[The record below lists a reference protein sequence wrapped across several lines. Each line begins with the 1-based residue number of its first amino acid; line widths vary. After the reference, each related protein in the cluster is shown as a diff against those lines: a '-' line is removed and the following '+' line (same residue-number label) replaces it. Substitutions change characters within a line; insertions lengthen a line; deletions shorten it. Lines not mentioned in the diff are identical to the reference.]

1 MGCGQNKQIIQ
12 ITDNNDKNRLKLFE
26 EYSELDINTYSVYY
40 YQLLWKTRPTTCIY
54 QLKIQ
59 DTLNKKEINN
69 LNLLLKHKILR
80 KYNSIESYSNNRLIM
95 YYIHCCNGVIISR
108 NSSKINYYLSNYID
122 NIIDL
127 CLVDISNVALTEPE
141 KFNIHE
147 VKSQS
152 KFYFNLNN
160 KEIDFSKINELISI
174 GKQQQ
179 IFKEEVINE
188 DEELEEKKN
197 ILKKYEISV
206 KYDRKKYEKKK
217 NEEFDE
223 KESFFQNN
231 EKKFKEKKDNPD
243 SPRKRAREKIDILD
257 SPRRK
262 LSIKKRR
269 NGLISTK
276 SSIKIRNSIKFRNIE
291 NEKTASV
298 YNNNLGETNTR
309 DILSIS
315 GSYNKTIKKIS
326 AINLKKSKISNKII
340 IKSKN
345 INNIFVFKDKNYSQE
360 KGKEKEKEISPKK
373 LNHINFLENSPTIK
387 EEKTELNEG
396 NSSINN
402 NSNNNNNLDIKT
414 INNELNN
421 LSDQLKKVKTFK
433 KIERINTIKNFD
445 RVNTYKKLSNKS
457 ITSQIKNNYQ
467 ELFICPYEIRGKCL
481 IIKENRFTPEINR
494 ELEQL
499 FFEKTYG
506 DENAKNNNYSPY
518 DHIEYIYIPE
528 RKRINR
534 RSRIMIQSIK
544 SVNLINAEYLSN
556 IDKNNDGNSKV
567 KDYIIIHNRFK
578 VPFEL
583 RESNNRINKILF
595 LVSEFGSD
603 SQYYFKEFIDML
615 SNYKNLIQIKIN
627 KSPNLSSNFLGWKF
641 FQKLFSGNF
650 SIRWVSL
657 KDSLLGDK
665 ETGIIISSMLL
676 KRIRYLNI
684 SNNSISNK
692 AMYYLS
698 KFLIK
703 NQTLSILCMSKNKN
717 ITVEGIKPIAKALQ
731 MHPNIIKLDVSHM
744 DLKGSG
750 QFFADLITEN
760 KCLQELNLR
769 NTNLIKSD
777 ICSLAEKLTNED
789 SPIINL
795 DIGLNSNIGD
805 DGLKEIGKIINNNRR
820 LKSIGLDGLNLS
832 MNNYL
837 PIFEAI
843 CKNRNIESYSLNM
856 NWKLPLKGILN
867 FFLKNP
873 HVKEISITPWDI
885 EKEQDKKFTK
895 GQLYALEKFHLK
907 APNVIIKGINFVEYE
922 GNGNDIFE
930 ELNGIK

>member
-12 ITDNNDKNRLKLFE
+12 ITDNNSKNHLKLFE

-54 QLKIQ
+54 QLKVQ
-59 DTLNKKEINN
+59 DTLNKKEVNN
-69 LNLLLKHKILR
+69 LYLLLKHKLLR
-80 KYNSIESYSNNRLIM
+80 KYNNLESYSNNRLII

-122 NIIDL
+122 NIIDI

-141 KFNIHE
+141 KFNMHE

-152 KFYFNLNN
+152 KYYFNLNN

-174 GKQQQ
+174 GKQPQ

-188 DEELEEKKN
+188 DEEFEEKKN
-197 ILKKYEISV
+197 ILKKYEIIV

-231 EKKFKEKKDNPD
+231 KIKSKEKKDNPD
-243 SPRKRAREKIDILD
+243 SPRKRARERKDILE

-269 NGLISTK
+269 NGIISTR
-276 SSIKIRNSIKFRNIE
+276 SSIKIRNSIKFRNLE
-291 NEKTASV
+291 NEKTASIL
-298 YNNNLGETNTR
+298 NNNLQETNTR
-309 DILSIS
+309 DLLSIS
-315 GSYNKTIKKIS
+315 GSYNKTIKKLPI
-326 AINLKKSKISNKII
+326 INLKKTKINNKII
-340 IKSKN
+340 IKNKC
-345 INNIFVFKDKNYSQE
+345 INKIFAFKDKNMSQ
-360 KGKEKEKEISPKK
+360 GKEKEKEITPKK
-373 LNHINFLENSPTIK
+373 LTHIKFLENSPTQK
-387 EEKTELNEG
+387 DEKTELNEG

-402 NSNNNNNLDIKT
+402 NNNLDIKA
-414 INNELNN
+414 INNELNT
-421 LSDQLKKVKTFK
+421 LSNQLKRETTFRK
-433 KIERINTIKNFD
+433 KERINSLKTLN

-457 ITSQIKNNYQ
+457 ITKQIKNNYQ
-467 ELFICPYEIRGKCL
+467 ELFICPYEIRDKCL

-506 DENAKNNNYSPY
+506 DESSKNNNYSPY

-528 RKRINR
+528 RKRIYR

-603 SQYYFKEFIDML
+603 SQYYLKEFMDML
-615 SNYKNLIQIKIN
+615 SNYKNLIQININ
-627 KSPNLSSNFLGWKF
+627 KSPNLSSGFVGWKF
-641 FQKLFSGNF
+641 FKKLFSENF
-650 SIRWVSL
+650 NIRWVSL
-657 KDSLLGDK
+657 KDSLLGDR
-665 ETGIIISSMLL
+665 ETGIIISSMIL

-684 SNNSISNK
+684 SNNNISNK

-703 NQTLSILCMSKNKN
+703 NQTLSILYMSKNRN
-717 ITVEGIKPIAKALQ
+717 ITTEGIKPITKALQ

-750 QFFADLITEN
+750 QFFADLIAEN
-760 KCLQELNLR
+760 KCLQELYLR
-769 NTNLIKSD
+769 DTNLIKSD

-789 SPIINL
+789 SPIIKL
-795 DIGLNSNIGD
+795 DIGLNCNIGD
-805 DGLKEIGKIINNNRR
+805 NGLKEIGKIINNNRSLR
-820 LKSIGLDGLNLS
+820 SIGLDGLNLS

-843 CKNRNIESYSLNM
+843 SKNRNIESYSLNM

>member
-12 ITDNNDKNRLKLFE
+12 ITDNNSKNHLKLFE

-54 QLKIQ
+54 QLKVQ
-59 DTLNKKEINN
+59 DTLNKKEVNN
-69 LNLLLKHKILR
+69 LYLLLKHKLLR
-80 KYNSIESYSNNRLIM
+80 KYNNLESYSNNRLII

-122 NIIDL
+122 NIIDI

-141 KFNIHE
+141 KFNMHE

-152 KFYFNLNN
+152 KYYFNLNN

-174 GKQQQ
+174 GKQPQ

-188 DEELEEKKN
+188 DEEFEEKKN
-197 ILKKYEISV
+197 ILKKYEIIV

-231 EKKFKEKKDNPD
+231 KIKSKEKKDNPD
-243 SPRKRAREKIDILD
+243 SPRKRARERKDILE

-269 NGLISTK
+269 NGIISTR
-276 SSIKIRNSIKFRNIE
+276 SSIKIRNSIKFRNLE
-291 NEKTASV
+291 NEKTASIL
-298 YNNNLGETNTR
+298 NNNLQETNTR
-309 DILSIS
+309 DLLSIS
-315 GSYNKTIKKIS
+315 GSYNKTIKKLPI
-326 AINLKKSKISNKII
+326 INLKKTKINNKII
-340 IKSKN
+340 IKNKC
-345 INNIFVFKDKNYSQE
+345 INKIFAFKDKNVSQ
-360 KGKEKEKEISPKK
+360 GKEKEKEITPKK
-373 LNHINFLENSPTIK
+373 LTHIKFLENSPTQK
-387 EEKTELNEG
+387 DEKTELNEG

-402 NSNNNNNLDIKT
+402 NNNLDIKA
-414 INNELNN
+414 INNELNT
-421 LSDQLKKVKTFK
+421 LSNQLKRETTFRK
-433 KIERINTIKNFD
+433 KERINSLKTLN

-457 ITSQIKNNYQ
+457 ITKQIKNNYQ
-467 ELFICPYEIRGKCL
+467 ELFICPYEIRDKCL

-506 DENAKNNNYSPY
+506 DESPKNNNYSPY

-528 RKRINR
+528 RKRIYR

-544 SVNLINAEYLSN
+544 SINLINAEYLSN

-603 SQYYFKEFIDML
+603 SQYYLKEFMDML
-615 SNYKNLIQIKIN
+615 SNYKNLIQININ
-627 KSPNLSSNFLGWKF
+627 KSPNLSSGFVGWKF
-641 FQKLFSGNF
+641 FKKLFSENF
-650 SIRWVSL
+650 NIRWVSL
-657 KDSLLGDK
+657 KDSLLGDR
-665 ETGIIISSMLL
+665 ETGIIISSMIL

-684 SNNSISNK
+684 SNNNISNK

-703 NQTLSILCMSKNKN
+703 NQTLSILYMSKNRN
-717 ITVEGIKPIAKALQ
+717 ITTEGIKPITKALQ

-750 QFFADLITEN
+750 QFFADLIAEN
-760 KCLQELNLR
+760 KCLQELYLR
-769 NTNLIKSD
+769 DTNLIKSD

-795 DIGLNSNIGD
+795 DIGLNCNIGD
-805 DGLKEIGKIINNNRR
+805 DGLKEIGKIINNNRSLR
-820 LKSIGLDGLNLS
+820 SIGLDGLNLS

-843 CKNRNIESYSLNM
+843 SKNRNIESYSLNM